1 MAKSA
6 DVRKLALAL
15 EGVEEKGHFGS
26 PSFRSNGRIFI
37 QVGEESNEA
46 IFKLSPVHQE
56 ILFETR
62 PEAFKPEI
70 WGAIRWTCVVLDRIA
85 PDELKSLVREA
96 YDQVAAKPAKK
107 KPSTKRAAKPRR

>member
-1 MAKSA
+1 MAKGA

-15 EGVEEKGHFGS
+15 DGVEEKGHFGS
-26 PSFRSNGRIFI
+26 PSFRANGRIFI

-70 WGAIRWTCVVLDRIA
+70 WGAIRWTCIVLDHIA

-96 YDQVAAKPAKK
+96 YDQVAGKAAK
-107 KPSTKRAAKPRR
+107 KPSAKRAAKPRR

>member
-15 EGVEEKGHFGS
+15 DGVEEKGHFGS
-26 PSFRSNGRIFI
+26 PSFRANGRIFI

-62 PEAFKPEI
+62 PDAFKPEI
-70 WGAIRWTCVVLDRIA
+70 WGAIRWTCIVLDRIA

-96 YDQVAAKPAKK
+96 YGQVAPAKK
-107 KPSTKRAAKPRR
+107 SSAKRAAKPRR